1 MVSRPAGGDTH
12 HSPSRPGVIIVNSA
26 TAQTEAWFSLKE
38 LVSTQGIQSM
48 RGGVKLSSHN
58 CACLMVAQASVAGA
72 QSFLTWNQCSSL
84 GTESQTVVGIMNWP
98 LDHQT
103 SNHWQQPKMSLYQ
116 GRTENGMPW
125 LCSHLSSCSHL
136 I

>member
-12 HSPSRPGVIIVNSA
+12 HSPSRPGVIIINSA

-58 CACLMVAQASVAGA
+58 CACLMVAQVEVPGA
-72 QSFLTWNQCSSL
+72 QSFSGVEPMFISWHGVANRSWHYELATRPPN
-84 GTESQTVVGIMNWP
+84 
-98 LDHQT
+98 
-103 SNHWQQPKMSLYQ
+103 
-116 GRTENGMPW
+116 
-125 LCSHLSSCSHL
+125 
-136 I
+136 